1 MEPIAVE
8 RETWGR
14 VKPEYEAGLPR
25 ASQSTPVAPEE
36 RTLLAARVA
45 DVDMQRGGRAT
56 LRRTLLGV
64 VLIAL
69 LASSMGCSVIGFT
82 GGAIADGGKPDAV
95 PRTTPEVLALA
106 RGSAIE
112 AVLSDGSTVTGTYTD
127 LLAESGESY
136 GPAFARSRESLLP
149 EHPIPRLGSRVGVGR
164 ENIPEVYTRPGAMLV
179 YTPSMGELLGF
190 DQEGVLLT
198 RDGNTKKFRWE
209 GVHSLSYRE
218 GKIEGNMLAELTATG
233 RIPSISGICLQDGD
247 VRTPVS
253 FSEVREFRTRSSRN
267 AKWSGLGLGL
277 IVDGVLVALIASIEW
292 DPVWGP

>member
-1 MEPIAVE
+1 ME
-8 RETWGR
+8 
-14 VKPEYEAGLPR
+14 
-25 ASQSTPVAPEE
+25 
-36 RTLLAARVA
+36 
-45 DVDMQRGGRAT
+45 RGGRVI
-56 LRRTLLGV
+56 LRRILLGV

-82 GGAIADGGKPDAV
+82 GGAIADGRTPDTV
-95 PRTTPEVLALA
+95 PRTTPEILALA

-149 EHPIPRLGSRVGVGR
+149 EHPLPRLGSRVGVGR
-164 ENIPEVYTRPGAMLV
+164 EHIPEVYTRPDAMLV

-198 RDGNTKKFRWE
+198 RGGDMTLFRW
-209 GVHSLSYRE
+209 GTVHSLSYQE
-218 GKIEGNMLAELTATG
+218 GRIEGNILAELTATG
-233 RIPSISGICLQDGD
+233 RIPAVSGICLQDGD
-247 VRTPVS
+247 ARTPVS

-267 AKWSGLGLGL
+267 AKWYGLGLGL
-277 IVDGVLVALIASIEW
+277 IIDGILVASFVHVLDGEIVSTW
-292 DPVWGP
+292 